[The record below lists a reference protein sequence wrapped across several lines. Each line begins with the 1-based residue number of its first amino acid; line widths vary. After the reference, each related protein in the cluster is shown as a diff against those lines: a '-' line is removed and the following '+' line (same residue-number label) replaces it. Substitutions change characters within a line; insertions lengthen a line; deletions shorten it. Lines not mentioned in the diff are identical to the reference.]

1 MKVIFSLLVLL
12 FPALALAQA
21 IPHPDENLG
30 EVVGI
35 IVSAF
40 QGGNWFAGG
49 ALVIMLIVWFLGKY
63 VRNPDLLPFFAGGI
77 GMLLAAASSAL
88 GGRTW
93 YEASLA
99 GLLTGG
105 GSTLLWSTLGKRY
118 LPKLFDP
125 GEPAPELDE
134 KKEEPK

>member
-1 MKVIFSLLVLL
+1 MKLFLGILVL
-12 FPALALAQA
+12 FVPALALAQA

-30 EVVGI
+30 ELIGVI
-35 IVSAF
+35 ISAF

-63 VRNPDLLPFFAGGI
+63 VRNPDLLPFFAAGI
-77 GMLLAAASSAL
+77 GMLLAAATSAL

-93 YEASLA
+93 YEASAA

-105 GSTLLWSTLGKRY
+105 GSTLLWSTIGKRY
-118 LPKLFDP
+118 LPKLFDQE
-125 GEPAPELDE
+125 EPKPELDQKGPE
-134 KKEEPK
+134 V